1 MDLAQFARD
10 FVGRLDAGEFDGRVI
25 DVADKLT
32 REQLLAVHALLLERE
47 RRQLNMFGTSWR
59 DAVSYWS

>member
-10 FVGRLDAGEFDGRVI
+10 FVRRLDAGEFDGRVI
-25 DVADKLT
+25 EVAAKLT

-47 RRQLNMFGTSWR
+47 RGQLNMFGSWWR
-59 DAVSYWS
+59 DAVLY